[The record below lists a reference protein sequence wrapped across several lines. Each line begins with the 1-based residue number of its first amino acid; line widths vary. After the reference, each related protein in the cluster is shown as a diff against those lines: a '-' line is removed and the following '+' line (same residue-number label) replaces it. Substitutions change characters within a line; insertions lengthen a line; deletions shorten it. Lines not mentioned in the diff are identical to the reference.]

1 MNRPSNA
8 APTVSSTGPLTEPR
22 SVTVAAGST
31 VSPSSAVPI
40 TGRGTARTTTPPSS
54 RVTVTPRPAAAS
66 RAAGSTSHPAT
77 GRPPAARAAA
87 SEPPSCPSPTTATGG
102 AGIVGTG
109 KAGAASS
116 GTAPSDMIR
125 GYDLRADPRADLRA
139 DPRAPASLR
148 VMTPRS
154 FLLTQEL
161 ADYVRASS
169 ERPDEVAADLL
180 AETAALAERGKVPA
194 TFQIAPEQGAFMQLL
209 TRALGARRAV
219 EVGTFTGFSALCIAR
234 GLPGA
239 ASPLCLDITEEW
251 TAIARRYWERAGL
264 EDRIELRLGPA
275 LDSLRALP
283 AEPTLDLAFVDADKT
298 GYAGYVEELHPRLT
312 DDAVVLLDNTLRGG
326 RVLDP
331 QSDDDRAIAELNA
344 ALAADP
350 RWETV
355 LLPLADGLTF
365 LRKR

>member
-1 MNRPSNA
+1 
-8 APTVSSTGPLTEPR
+8 
-22 SVTVAAGST
+22 
-31 VSPSSAVPI
+31 
-40 TGRGTARTTTPPSS
+40 
-54 RVTVTPRPAAAS
+54 
-66 RAAGSTSHPAT
+66 
-77 GRPPAARAAA
+77 
-87 SEPPSCPSPTTATGG
+87 
-102 AGIVGTG
+102 
-109 KAGAASS
+109 
-116 GTAPSDMIR
+116 
-125 GYDLRADPRADLRA
+125 
-139 DPRAPASLR
+139 
-148 VMTPRS
+148 MTPRS

-169 ERPDEVAADLL
+169 EHPDEVAADLL
-180 AETAALAERGKVPA
+180 AETAALAERGNVPP

-219 EVGTFTGFSALCIAR
+219 EIGTFTGFSALCIAR
-234 GLPGA
+234 GLPGDG
-239 ASPLCLDITEEW
+239 SLLCLAINEGW
-251 TAIARRYWERAGL
+251 TAIARRYWERGGL

-283 AEPTLDLAFVDADKT
+283 AEPTFDLAFVDADKT

-350 RWETV
+350 RWEAV